1 MKTLIERFE
10 RRPYMT
16 LFYFI
21 LMLIMMAVNVS
32 MLFWIL
38 KMEKI
43 NCDCS
48 NDYRRDFLK
57 YILMISIPL
66 SVILSI
72 YSAFDNLKVNT
83 IFGTTVGFVGLIS
96 FVNIF
101 FAIYYLYQLRN
112 SDCECSKNIRRDLFF
127 WINLASIIGMVMT
140 IVVLLLGV
148 MFFLSI
154 K

>member
-1 MKTLIERFE
+1 
-10 RRPYMT
+10 MT

>member
-1 MKTLIERFE
+1 MKTLLTRFE
-10 RRPYMT
+10 TNP
-16 LFYFI
+16 FAAFFSFG
-21 LMLIMMAVNVS
+21 LMLFMMAVNVS

-43 NCDCS
+43 NCSCS

-57 YILMISIPL
+57 YILMVSIPL

-72 YSAFDNLKVNT
+72 YSAFDNEKLNAV
-83 IFGTTVGFVGLIS
+83 FGATVGFIGLIS

-101 FAIYYLYQLRN
+101 FAIYYLYYLRK
-112 SDCECSKNIRRDLFF
+112 SDCDCSKDIRRDLFF
-127 WINLASIIGMVMT
+127 WINFISIIFLIIT
-140 IVVLLLGV
+140 IVLLLLGV